1 MSLVFGLEFSPL
13 TQSELVSQI
22 AGRSAP
28 RGSGP
33 RAVVTANLDHIAH
46 LTESAEFRAAYSNAW
61 VVTADGMPVFAY
73 AKLRGAASPERVPG
87 SDLVA
92 ELLPALSPETD
103 RVYFV
108 ASSWRT
114 ARRLQVYLV
123 SRGFSR
129 ARVAFDVP
137 PFGFEDDSA
146 FSERLA
152 ARISAHRTTH
162 LLFGLGAPK
171 SEVWINRY
179 RDRLGDCYVLCVG
192 AGLDF
197 FARTK
202 RRAPTWMRKVGL
214 EWLWRLAQE
223 PGRLWY
229 RYTVHA
235 WRFLAAIKDDL
246 TSSGIRTPRH

>member
-1 MSLVFGLEFSPL
+1 MPLVFGLEFSPL

-108 ASSWRT
+108 ASTWRT

-179 RDRLGDCYVLCVG
+179 RDRLGDCYVL
-192 AGLDF
+192 
-197 FARTK
+197 
-202 RRAPTWMRKVGL
+202 
-214 EWLWRLAQE
+214 
-223 PGRLWY
+223 
-229 RYTVHA
+229 
-235 WRFLAAIKDDL
+235 
-246 TSSGIRTPRH
+246 